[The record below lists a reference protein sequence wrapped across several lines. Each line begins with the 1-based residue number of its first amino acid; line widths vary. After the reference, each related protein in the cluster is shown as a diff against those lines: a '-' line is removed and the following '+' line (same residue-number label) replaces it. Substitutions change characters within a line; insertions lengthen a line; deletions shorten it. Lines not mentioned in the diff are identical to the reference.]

1 MESAASPISKRTAIA
16 AGVLALAALAALFAL
31 DLYVFRGPNSSFGL
45 APWVV
50 PVLAILVYFLLQVF
64 AEGVMSAYWEA
75 RSRWV
80 KVIPLFVMLIFYVAW
95 FWLR

>member
-1 MESAASPISKRTAIA
+1 
-16 AGVLALAALAALFAL
+16 
-31 DLYVFRGPNSSFGL
+31 
-45 APWVV
+45 
-50 PVLAILVYFLLQVF
+50 VLAILVYFLLQVF

-80 KVIPLFVMLIFYVAW
+80 KVIPLFVMLIFYAAW